1 MARKKRPSTLRNLL
15 IVAGLIGGTA
25 AVAIG
30 LNFVDRT
37 APLILPEQFDATF
50 DEARRQSEDNALHT
64 LNPADDLLPDTPDAL
79 RDTIWNLVNDLGQES
94 RPMNPVLGNHLGV
107 VFDCAP
113 NETTA
118 YLLQCEAAAAK
129 MYEALAKPYYLA
141 AEPPHSL
148 ARWERFRFTRLGIA
162 TMGYGAVL
170 THAPET
176 ARRGLEVLLDTVRL
190 SRMVV
195 LEEGGQMQSR
205 GIEEV
210 AMQAI
215 TVAARKPQCA
225 PHLDW
230 LQAELEKLGPPFA
243 DRLALL
249 HRFWRKADNTMTY
262 KRARADV
269 SGFVRRAVILR
280 ETRYRAKAWAKHRP
294 FLEQLMSQPISKFN
308 HLMHSDPAVKVDLDN
323 DDTKLWFHIG
333 LIIEATRQDLYFQRT
348 LLQVALQRYRQKNAA
363 WPATLEA
370 LVPELIA
377 ALPIDPMNAQPF
389 RYTNDETKAQ
399 LYSVGENEVDET
411 GGGDD
416 VVLLM
421 LE

>member
-15 IVAGLIGGTA
+15 IVMGLIGATA
-25 AVAIG
+25 AMAIG

-50 DEARRQSEDNALHT
+50 DEARRRHEDNALHT

-79 RDTIWNLVNDLGQES
+79 RDTFGNLIHDLNQES

-113 NETTA
+113 NEMTA

-148 ARWERFRFTRLGIA
+148 ARWERLRFTRLGIA

-170 THAPET
+170 THNPET

-190 SRMVV
+190 SRMLVR
-195 LEEGGQMQSR
+195 EEGGQMQSR

-215 TVAARKPQCA
+215 TVGTRKPQCA

-262 KRARADV
+262 KQSR
-269 SGFVRRAVILR
+269 SELYGFIRRAEILR
-280 ETRYRAKAWAKHRP
+280 DTRYRARAWARHRP
-294 FLEQLMSQPISKFN
+294 FLEQLVLQPISKFN

-363 WPATLEA
+363 WPATLDA
-370 LVPELIA
+370 LAPEFIA
-377 ALPIDPMNAQPF
+377 ALPLDPMNNLPF
-389 RYTNDETKAQ
+389 RYSNDGTKAQ
-399 LYSVGENEVDET
+399 LYSVGENEADEN